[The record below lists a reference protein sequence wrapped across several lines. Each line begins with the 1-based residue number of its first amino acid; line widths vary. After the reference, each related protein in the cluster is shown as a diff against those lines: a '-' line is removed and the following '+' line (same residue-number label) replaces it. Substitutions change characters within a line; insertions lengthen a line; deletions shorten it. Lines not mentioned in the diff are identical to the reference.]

1 MLAAMPPPSSTPPN
15 QGEPRIEDPLGAVVR
30 EARTPDRD
38 ATGEPGRPAPVVRDR
53 GDACPGALR
62 LHTADDGR
70 LARLRLPGGMLTNH
84 QLDALATAAE
94 RYGDG
99 HLGIT
104 SRGNAELRGLGD
116 SCGTGLAEL
125 LRGAGLLPSER
136 HERVRNI
143 IASPLAGLDGLGHGD
158 LRPWLCE
165 LDALLCGRD
174 WTAALSG
181 RFLFALDD
189 GRGDVAGL
197 GADVTLLAQPGGDTA
212 VVRVGASALRVAG
225 ADACRAALAAAH
237 AFLATASA
245 AGNGAWRVREL
256 PPGCAVDLATA
267 LEHAGISAS
276 PATADVPPGPATAN
290 TQAVS
295 TPADIPDP
303 ATANAP
309 AGSATADLPTGPA
322 TANVPAGPAT
332 TDLPTVPATADIPAA
347 SAAPGIVASPDG
359 TYTLVVVPVLGRVGA
374 RRLRALAGPA
384 GEIRV
389 TPWRGFVVPGF
400 GERAARE
407 RLRELGDAG
416 FITAP
421 GSPWTGV
428 GACTGRP
435 GCAKALADVRRDALP
450 GPGALPVYWSGCER
464 RCGHPQG
471 DWVDVTA
478 TADGHYTVAVRGAAA
493 REVPVPES
501 ELAEA
506 VARARNGRT

>member
-1 MLAAMPPPSSTPPN
+1 MLAAMPPPSSTLPN

-38 ATGEPGRPAPVVRDR
+38 AAGEPGRPAPVVRDR

-116 SCGTGLAEL
+116 SCGAGLAEL

-158 LRPWLCE
+158 LRPWLRE

-197 GADVTLLAQPGGDTA
+197 GADVTLLAQPGGETA
-212 VVRVGASALRVAG
+212 VVRVGASALRVAA

-276 PATADVPPGPATAN
+276 PATADVPP
-290 TQAVS
+290 VS
-295 TPADIPDP
+295 TPADIPDS
-303 ATANAP
+303 ATAN
-309 AGSATADLPTGPA
+309 T
-322 TANVPAGPAT
+322 PAGPAI
-332 TDLPTVPATADIPAA
+332 ANASAA

-359 TYTLVVVPVLGRVGA
+359 TYALVVVPVLGRVGA

-400 GERAARE
+400 DERAARE

-421 GSPWTGV
+421 DSPWTGV

-493 REVPVPES
+493 REVPVAEG

-506 VARARNGRT
+506 VARARNGHT

>member
-70 LARLRLPGGMLTNH
+70 LARLRLPGGILTNH

-116 SCGTGLAEL
+116 SCGTELAEL

-143 IASPLAGLDGLGHGD
+143 LASPLAGLDGLGHGD
-158 LRPWLCE
+158 LRPWLRE

-189 GRGDVAGL
+189 GRGDVASL
-197 GADVTLLAQPGGDTA
+197 GADVTLLAQPGGETA
-212 VVRVGASALRVAG
+212 VVRVGASALRVAA

-276 PATADVPPGPATAN
+276 PATADVPAGPATAN
-290 TQAVS
+290 I
-295 TPADIPDP
+295 PASP
-303 ATANAP
+303 ATAN
-309 AGSATADLPTGPA
+309 TL
-322 TANVPAGPAT
+322 AGPAI
-332 TDLPTVPATADIPAA
+332 ADTSAA

-359 TYTLVVVPVLGRVGA
+359 TYALVVVPVLGRVGA

-407 RLRELGDAG
+407 RLRELGEAG

-435 GCAKALADVRRDALP
+435 GCVKALADVRRDALP

-478 TADGHYTVAVRGAAA
+478 TADGLYTVAVRGAAA
-493 REVPVPES
+493 REVPVAEG

-506 VARARNGRT
+506 VARARNGHT